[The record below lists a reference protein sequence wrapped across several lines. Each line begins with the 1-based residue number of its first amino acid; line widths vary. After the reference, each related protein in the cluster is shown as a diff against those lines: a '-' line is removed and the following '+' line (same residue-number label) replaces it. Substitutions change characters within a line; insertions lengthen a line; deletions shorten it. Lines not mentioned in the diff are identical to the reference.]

1 MQTVVCDNA
10 AKAVAGY
17 VSYMKRSGFN
27 QNQVVNSKNAMLNFL
42 RRFINKEIAEKKDDK
57 PEWRTCY
64 WSDGHTPM
72 TWCFTLYL
80 LPQQKIVAIMAF
92 TCKENKPGVK
102 ENRRVVRLTESKIR
116 KIVEESVKKVLQEM
130 EEYNPYRYK
139 PIGSHKFWSNNGK
152 TEWKSIVTLQEPASG
167 QCCHIVEDDHCYVLF
182 NGSGL
187 KDKNCEHIHYI
198 FPEAFEALKAL
209 PPL

>member
-1 MQTVVCDNA
+1 MRTVVCDNA
-10 AKAVAGY
+10 ANAVAGY
-17 VSYMKRSGFN
+17 VSYMKRFGLDRN
-27 QNQVVNSKNAMLNFL
+27 QLINSKNSMLNNL
-42 RRFINKEIAEKKDDK
+42 KAFINRELFTKRDLN
-57 PEWRTCY
+57 PEWRTFS
-64 WSDGHTPM
+64 WRDGYTPM
-72 TWCFTLYL
+72 TWYFKLYL
-80 LPQQKIVAIMAF
+80 HPQQQIVAIISF
-92 TCKENKPGVK
+92 YGQEDESKVR
-102 ENRRVVRLTESKIR
+102 ENRRVVRITESKIR
-116 KIVEESVKKVLQEM
+116 KIVEESVKKVLQET

-152 TEWKSIVTLQEPASG
+152 TEWRSIVTLQEPASG

-187 KDKNCEHIHYI
+187 KDKNCSHIHYI